1 MKGLR
6 CSIYQ
11 NPSGNFSAAGISSR
25 VCQITLVGEGIDG
38 VFEPSDDAPAVHLCR
53 RQLTEDREHVF
64 AKPVEL
70 GSSHSMMGG
79 CFIWTS
85 DGRFPANYPI
95 PLHDRVE
102 P

>member
-1 MKGLR
+1 MKGLT

-11 NPSGNFSAAGISSR
+11 NPSGNFSAGGISSR
-25 VCQITLVGEGIDG
+25 VRRVTLIGDGIDG
-38 VFEPSDDAPAVHLCR
+38 VFEPSDDAPAVYLVK

-64 AKPVEL
+64 AKPVDL
-70 GSSHSMMGG
+70 SHTHSMMGG
-79 CFIWTS
+79 CFIWSS

-102 P
+102 S